1 MTAIFVRDFGL
12 AKISF
17 TIPGTL
23 KLQKAWAEFTGG
35 DFVSG
40 KDIDDLLDAINREFY
55 KGAADH
61 IEDQLYQ
68 TCMWEKFNPSSPE
81 FIPWRNKPAW
91 SRYQQYKVYMMWEAL
106 YYQSEVFQ
114 LLIDNE
120 DMDLEFLE
128 QENSIKFTVHSG
140 YY

>member
-1 MTAIFVRDFGL
+1 MYFIYYYEADEEVPLNLVHQHRFHKPCQSMTAIFVRDFGL

-68 TCMWEKFNPSSPE
+68 TFTREDIDRLPDP
-81 FIPWRNKPAW
+81 
-91 SRYQQYKVYMMWEAL
+91 
-106 YYQSEVFQ
+106 
-114 LLIDNE
+114 LIHLVGQGNYARI
-120 DMDLEFLE
+120 
-128 QENSIKFTVHSG
+128 S
-140 YY
+140 

>member
-55 KGAADH
+55 KGAADY

-68 TCMWEKFNPSSPE
+68 T
-81 FIPWRNKPAW
+81 
-91 SRYQQYKVYMMWEAL
+91 Y
-106 YYQSEVFQ
+106 
-114 LLIDNE
+114 NE

>member
-1 MTAIFVRDFGL
+1 MAFRSSPIFNPTQVKCNSRFKLLPLVARNHTCTSFTTTKRMRRCHSTSCTSTDSAKHCQSMTAIFVRDFGL

-40 KDIDDLLDAINREFY
+40 KDIDVLLDAINREFY
-55 KGAADH
+55 KGPADH

-68 TCMWEKFNPSSPE
+68 TS
-81 FIPWRNKPAW
+81 
-91 SRYQQYKVYMMWEAL
+91 V
-106 YYQSEVFQ
+106 
-114 LLIDNE
+114 
-120 DMDLEFLE
+120 
-128 QENSIKFTVHSG
+128 
-140 YY
+140 

>member
-1 MTAIFVRDFGL
+1 MYFIYYYEADEEVPLNLVHQHRFHKPCQSMTAIFVRDFGL

-91 SRYQQYKVYMMWEAL
+91 SRYQQYKL
-106 YYQSEVFQ
+106 PGKIS
-114 LLIDNE
+114 IDC
-120 DMDLEFLE
+120 
-128 QENSIKFTVHSG
+128 QIP
-140 YY
+140 